1 MTRLRLFAAR
11 ALAIVLGAGTAGL
24 AGELVARA
32 RFEAPLPERLPLL
45 EVQANLQ
52 RGWEMVPGQDHFT
65 YHHPV
70 QVNALGLRGPE
81 LEAKRPGEFR
91 VLALGDSLVYGQGV
105 AGDQTLPFHL
115 EQVLDERLERSVTVV
130 NGGLRAYSTVQE
142 LGLLRELG
150 TAVDPDLVVLFWY
163 WNDIDWIDPVP
174 YAERLEQIDPIAFDL
189 RAKPEGWPL
198 FKWRVK
204 QLLRRS
210 VLLMVVHDT
219 LRDSTQELEWLARAD
234 ERLAALPG
242 QLEEFRSL
250 SEALGARF
258 VVCAI
263 PKASSLAGEDMSTPI
278 VRRAIET
285 CAAAGIELRLLDEEL
300 RRTMSTSGRLPLVPY
315 DGHYDGAGNRALAT
329 DAALWLAESGALDDP
344 VGDAGE

>member
-1 MTRLRLFAAR
+1 M
-11 ALAIVLGAGTAGL
+11 
-24 AGELVARA
+24 VA
-32 RFEAPLPERLPLL
+32 
-45 EVQANLQ
+45 
-52 RGWEMVPGQDHFT
+52 
-65 YHHPV
+65 
-70 QVNALGLRGPE
+70 
-81 LEAKRPGEFR
+81 
-91 VLALGDSLVYGQGV
+91 
-105 AGDQTLPFHL
+105 
-115 EQVLDERLERSVTVV
+115 
-130 NGGLRAYSTVQE
+130 
-142 LGLLRELG
+142 
-150 TAVDPDLVVLFWY
+150 
-163 WNDIDWIDPVP
+163 
-174 YAERLEQIDPIAFDL
+174 
-189 RAKPEGWPL
+189 
-198 FKWRVK
+198 
-204 QLLRRS
+204 
-210 VLLMVVHDT
+210 HDT